1 MKIFLTGPKNIGKS
15 TVVLKVITSFD
26 KTVGFFTKK
35 LKNSV
40 LFIPIGKRE
49 KFFIGTMTKKGMVP
63 CVNGFKKAIEFLK
76 KLQFDDETLL
86 VIDELGFLERNQKP
100 FLEIVEKSVLKAKK
114 VLGVVR
120 EDSLDFFPFLKDKD
134 FTVIRVTKTNR
145 DNLPKK
151 VLKMLNGTL

>member
-49 KFFIGTMTKKGMVP
+49 KFLIGTMTKNGMVP

-76 KLQFDDETLL
+76 ELQFDDETLL
-86 VIDELGFLERNQKP
+86 VIDELGFLERNQKT
-100 FLEIVEKSVLKAKK
+100 FLETVERSVLKAKK

-145 DNLPKK
+145 DNLPEK
-151 VLKMLNGTL
+151 VLKMLNDTL